1 MCVCL
6 VPGLFSNA
14 PSNSTL
20 TPSNSTLTPSNSTE
34 DPLVTLDFDVVGGGC
49 LRCPMDHL
57 FKLNSSS
64 DVEEHLGIEISPAP
78 MDVLLDVTGR
88 VYYGPALPLR
98 TALPTPGASEQ
109 NPETAERKSTRFFL
123 SRRFFVIGGVL
134 VLIIMCIIMCVC
146 LLPGLPLPP
155 SNSTLIPSNST
166 LTPSNSTEDPLVTLD
181 FDEVGGGCFFSND
194 ISF

>member
-1 MCVCL
+1 M
-6 VPGLFSNA
+6 
-14 PSNSTL
+14 
-20 TPSNSTLTPSNSTE
+20 
-34 DPLVTLDFDVVGGGC
+34 
-49 LRCPMDHL
+49 
-57 FKLNSSS
+57 
-64 DVEEHLGIEISPAP
+64 GIEISPAP

-109 NPETAERKSTRFFL
+109 DPETAERKSTRFFL

-146 LLPGLPLPP
+146 LLPGLPLPSSNSTLIP

-181 FDEVGGGCFFSND
+181 CDVVGGGVSSVSNGS
-194 ISF
+194 SF